1 MRESALPLRAW
12 WSSLGGV
19 KAPEEH
25 DAFWQWYEDVWAD
38 RDEVEYPKLFGEISE
53 GVFTLDQT
61 DALQAWMES
70 DLSQVAELDPN
81 WGGYGVRVAPPTP
94 EHPSWS
100 YVTSGLSNPF
110 TLAPGMEFADD
121 APSGIGYEMV
131 IHTPEEA
138 QWPVLRLLD
147 MMAYNLVCLRAFAL
161 GHRYPVEGTLD
172 GGAETKLNGVVFVRD
187 PSRPAHFDLPSGRVQ
202 LLTLVG
208 ATKNEMAFARSNGVD
223 KLMEKLHAAGSGV
236 VTDCTRAEVKL

>member
-1 MRESALPLRAW
+1 M
-12 WSSLGGV
+12 
-19 KAPEEH
+19 KAPENDE
-25 DAFWQWYEDVWAD
+25 DFLQWYEDCWAD
-38 RDEVEYPKLFGEISE
+38 RDEVEYPKLFGAIDE

-70 DLSQVAELDPN
+70 ELAQVKEADPN
-81 WGGYGVRVAPPTP
+81 WGPMGVRVAPPSEAFPYWT
-94 EHPSWS
+94 

-110 TLAPGMEFADD
+110 TLAPGEEFPDD
-121 APSGIGYEMV
+121 APSGLGYEMV

-147 MMAYNLVCLRAFAL
+147 MMAYNLVCLRAFAR

-172 GGAETKLNGVVFVRD
+172 GSPETKLGGFIFVSDSHR
-187 PSRPAHFDLPSGRVQ
+187 PSHFTLPSGRVE

-208 ATKNEMAFARSNGVD
+208 VTKNEMAFARSNGVD
-223 KLMEKLHAAGSGV
+223 RLMERLVAAGTGY
-236 VTDCTRAEVKL
+236 VTHTGRAEVKL

>member
-1 MRESALPLRAW
+1 
-12 WSSLGGV
+12 V

-38 RDEVEYPKLFGEISE
+38 RDEVEYPRLFGDISE

-61 DALQAWMES
+61 DALQAWLES
-70 DLSQVAELDPN
+70 DLAQVGELDPN
-81 WGGYGVRVAPPTP
+81 WGGYGVRVSPPSAA
-94 EHPSWS
+94 HPAWS

-110 TLAPGMEFADD
+110 TLQPGDEIAPGAS
-121 APSGIGYEMV
+121 SGIGYEMV

-172 GGAETKLNGVVFVRD
+172 GSPDTKLAGFVFVQD
-187 PSRPAHFDLPSGRVQ
+187 PSRPSHFELPSGKVQ

-223 KLMEKLHAAGSGV
+223 KLMEKLHAAGHGV